1 MKHVMT
7 DYMFSAQDCLSVF
20 VEYMEVKAEQ
30 LGLSNNTLF
39 KDPCGIENYSTARD
53 MVRCLIRGNECA
65 PLKEIWGQREYTV
78 TLEGEEP
85 RSLPLCSTVLADKDS
100 HMLTDAVEVLGGKTG
115 TLTNYG
121 AYNLSVIAKIPD
133 SDDLLACTV
142 LCADEENG
150 LPNNRFLAAKQAIT
164 AAIAKYKDRSLD
176 VSETKVCAQSAIVCV
191 VPPLCAADEYHAE
204 LDVLFE
210 KNASERKRPASMTK
224 MLTAVIALEYLTDPQ
239 EKICVQQ
246 TVLDAIP
253 DGFYAG
259 DLKAGDI
266 ITVKDALHAMM
277 LPSSN
282 AAAYVLANHV
292 GHKIFCDC
300 D

>member
-1 MKHVMT
+1 MKHGIT
-7 DYMFSAQDCLSVF
+7 EYMFSVQDCLSVF
-20 VEYMEVKAEQ
+20 CEYMEVKAEQ

-39 KDPCGIENYSTARD
+39 RDPCGIDNVSTARD

-65 PLKEIWGQREYTV
+65 VLKEVWGRAEYTAD
-78 TLEGEEP
+78 LEGKTP
-85 RSLPLCSTVLADKDS
+85 RKLSFSSTVLADKDS
-100 HMLTDAVEVLGGKTG
+100 HILTDAFEIPGGKTG
-115 TLTNYG
+115 TLTEYA

-142 LCADEENG
+142 MYAKEKNG
-150 LPNNRFLAAKQAIT
+150 QPNNRFLAAKQALE
-164 AAIAKYKDRSLD
+164 AAVAKYKNRDLD
-176 VSETKVCAQSAIVCV
+176 ISKTEVCADSVIVCV
-191 VPPLCAADEYHAE
+191 VPPLGADEYHAA

-210 KNASERKRPASMTK
+210 KNASDCKRPASMTK
-224 MLTAVIALEYLTDPQ
+224 MLTAVIVSEYLTDPA
-239 EKICVQQ
+239 ERICVQQ
-246 TVLDAIP
+246 AVLDAIP
-253 DGFYAG
+253 DGFCG
-259 DLKAGDI
+259 DELKAGDV

-292 GHKIFCDC
+292 GHKIFTDM

>member
-1 MKHVMT
+1 MFA
-7 DYMFSAQDCLSVF
+7 DYMFSVQDCLSVF

-39 KDPCGIENYSTARD
+39 RDPCGIANYSTARD
-53 MVRCLIRGNECA
+53 MVRCLIRGYECA
-65 PLKEIWGQREYTV
+65 PLRGAWSQPEYTV
-78 TLEGEEP
+78 TLEGQIK
-85 RSLPLCSTVLADKDS
+85 RTLPLRSTVLADKCS
-100 HMLTDAVEVLGGKTG
+100 HILTDAFEVLGGKTG

-121 AYNLSVIAKIPD
+121 AYNLSVIVKVPEID
-133 SDDLLACTV
+133 ELLACTV
-142 LCADEENG
+142 MYADEDNCR
-150 LPNNRFLAAKQAIT
+150 PNNRFLAAKQAIT
-164 AAIAKYKDRSLD
+164 AAIAKYLDRELD
-176 VSETKVCAQSAIVCV
+176 TSKTEVCAQSAIVCV
-191 VPPLCAADEYHAE
+191 VPPRCSVDEYHAE

-210 KNASERKRPASMTK
+210 KNASERKCPASMTK
-224 MLTAVIALEYLTDPQ
+224 MLTAVIALEYLTDPE

-246 TVLDAIP
+246 AVLDAIP
-253 DGFYAG
+253 NGFCG
-259 DLKAGDI
+259 DELKAGDM

-292 GHKIFCDC
+292 GHRIFTDV